1 MKEQG
6 EDLKEQIKDFIIE
19 TFMSG
24 KGSLKD
30 DQPLFAS
37 GIIDS
42 LGFIKLLAFIQKT
55 FHILIEMNE
64 VTIEKFNTINDIE
77 KIITDKL
84 SRLQE
89 GLEGDG

>member
-1 MKEQG
+1 MKG
-6 EDLKEQIKDFIIE
+6 QIKDFIIK
-19 TFMSG
+19 TFMCG

-55 FHILIEMNE
+55 FHVVIEMSE
-64 VTIEKFNTINDIE
+64 VTMEKFNTINDIA
-77 KIITDKL
+77 KIITDKV
-84 SRLQE
+84 SR
-89 GLEGDG
+89 

>member
-6 EDLKEQIKDFIIE
+6 ADLKKQIKDFIIK
-19 TFMSG
+19 TFMFG

-42 LGFIKLLAFIQKT
+42 LGFIKLLAFIEKK
-55 FHILIEMNE
+55 FHISIEMNE
-64 VTIEKFNTINDIE
+64 VAIEKFKTVNDIA
-77 KIITDKL
+77 KIIMDKT
-84 SRLQE
+84 
-89 GLEGDG
+89 GIYKT